1 MQDAINSRAGG
12 VIRMIRAIAAI
23 IAARDVFTG
32 RAERIAATGK
42 WKVWRDG
49 PRVIVE
55 VLA

>member
-1 MQDAINSRAGG
+1 
-12 VIRMIRAIAAI
+12 MIRLIRALATI

-49 PRVIVE
+49 PRV
-55 VLA
+55 VLEFYNGKD

>member
-49 PRVIVE
+49 PRRQG
-55 VLA
+55 